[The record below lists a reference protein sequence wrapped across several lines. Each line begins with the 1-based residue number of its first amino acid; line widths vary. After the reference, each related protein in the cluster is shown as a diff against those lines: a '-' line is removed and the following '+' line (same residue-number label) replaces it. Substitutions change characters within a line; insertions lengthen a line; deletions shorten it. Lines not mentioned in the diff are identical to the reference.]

1 MVFYLPLI
9 FIKKHLPTSTSIL
22 APVAI
27 KPGLKSNFGEK
38 RSYETHPGADIP
50 VPVGTPVLSPMDG
63 VVKLADFNNNRLCG
77 ATIDIDYKN
86 GFTSRF
92 CHMSRIDVQT
102 GDVVKQGQS
111 VGLSG
116 GKVGAPGA
124 GNSQGPHL
132 HFTLKKNGI
141 LVDPLE
147 YINKTVSGSEIVS
160 PENADSMGISDI
172 VSKLQ
177 SKVDFN
183 NIDFLDYIKSLP
195 KDSLSKLFQNQL
207 FGIFTEEVKRIIF

>member
-1 MVFYLPLI
+1 MAA
-9 FIKKHLPTSTSIL
+9 STSIL
-22 APVAI
+22 APVPI
-27 KPGLKSNFGEK
+27 KPGLKSNFGQK
-38 RSYETHPGADIP
+38 RSYENHPGVDIP

-63 VVKLADFNNNRLCG
+63 VVKLADFNKNRLCG

-92 CHMSRIDVQT
+92 CHMSRIDVQE
-102 GDVVKQGQS
+102 GDVVKQGQT

-132 HFTLKKNGI
+132 HFTLKKDGK
-141 LVDPLE
+141 LVDALE
-147 YINKTVSGSEIVS
+147 YINKTVPGSEIVF
-160 PENADSMGISDI
+160 PENSDSMDVSDI

-177 SKVDFN
+177 SKLDFEN
-183 NIDFLDYIKSLP
+183 VDFLDYIKSLP

-207 FGIFTEEVKRIIF
+207 FGVFTEEIKRIKQLMK